1 MSLFEL
7 IPANEKNMMENY
19 IDAYAIPTD
28 FVRRASL
35 ETIMCRWD
43 DNKSYY
49 LYKMLGN
56 NFIIEKPFAIREPFR
71 AIKERMF
78 DVVSKH
84 DKFITD
90 FSRALCN
97 SSIVKSN
104 VSLWVLE
111 QLTRVETLAK
121 NRIENEF
128 TIEATNPN
136 GEIKKFSA
144 QKNSK
149 VVPLIGK
156 IAKWIGID
164 WDYEEFRID
173 HSMALNTAK
182 LEGTLCLSIHPLDYM
197 TMSDNESKWDS
208 CMKWRECG
216 CYRAGTVEMMNSD
229 MVVVGYFK
237 SDNKTMTMPDGEK
250 WNSKKWRELFIV
262 NPELIM
268 DIKAYPYESDELT
281 LACLTWIREL
291 VEKNLGWNDFQ
302 TEYDKWIPD
311 YDDWTFGGYD
321 YVTFDTGY
329 MYNDINESYT
339 RHFYYV
345 TNSNHEGT
353 NLYCNY
359 SGDYVC
365 MCCGEVGYLDEGD
378 EGSLICE
385 DCTPIKYYCCNCGE
399 WEYDLDNLH
408 RIGGSYYCDSCYDDL
423 RDNPFFE
430 EGDDDECIKLVDP
443 ISLNIVDRKNKK
455 YYKFFVDFDNFYHNF
470 NEYLK
475 DFTSTIHHFRTYIP
489 NKFGYSEGFIIYYED
504 LTERGCELVEKY
516 GEECNI
522 ELWGLF
528 SQELITTLTSNL
540 TYRIIKADNIFD
552 NPNEAT
558 SYARRYECHPTS
570 TTKHLDVVIKT
581 NL

>member
-1 MSLFEL
+1 MNLFDL
-7 IPANEKNMMENY
+7 IPANEKTMMEDY
-19 IDAYAIPTD
+19 IDEYALPEEGYQ
-28 FVRRASL
+28 RRASL
-35 ETIMCRWD
+35 EKIMRYWNEYKD
-43 DNKSYY
+43 SY
-49 LYKMLGN
+49 LYRMLGN
-56 NFIIEKPFAIREPFR
+56 NFIIEKPFAIREPFKAVR
-71 AIKERMF
+71 DRMYE
-78 DVVSKH
+78 VATKH
-84 DKFITD
+84 KKFI
-90 FSRALCN
+90 SRFMSALCDY
-97 SSIVKSN
+97 SKVRSDSPK
-104 VSLWVLE
+104 WVLE
-111 QLTRVETLAK
+111 QVTRVETLAK

-128 TIEATNPN
+128 ILEAINPN

-156 IAKWIGID
+156 IAKWIGINEG
-164 WDYEEFRID
+164 YEEFRID

-197 TMSDNESKWDS
+197 TMSDNESNWDS
-208 CMKWRECG
+208 CMSWKKKG
-216 CYRAGTVEMMNSD
+216 CYRSGTVEMMNSE

-237 SDNKTMTMPDGEK
+237 SDNKTMTMPGGSE

-262 NPELIM
+262 KPELIM

-311 YDDWTFGGYD
+311 YDNWTFGGYD

-339 RHFYYV
+339 RHFYYI
-345 TNSNHEGT
+345 TNGDHKDDS
-353 NLYCNY
+353 LYCTY
-359 SGDYVC
+359 SGNFVC
-365 MCCGEVGYLDEGD
+365 MCCGEVGYLDEGN
-378 EGSLICE
+378 EGSLVCE
-385 DCTPIKYYCCNCGE
+385 DCAPTKYYCDNCGE
-399 WEYDLDNLH
+399 WEYDLNELH
-408 RIGGSYYCDSCYDDL
+408 RIGDCYYCDSCYDEL
-423 RDNPFFE
+423 HDNPF
-430 EGDDDECIKLVDP
+430 DDGEVKLADP

-475 DFTSTIHHFRTYIP
+475 DFTSTIHHFHTYIP
-489 NKFGYSEGFIIYYED
+489 NRYGYSEGFIIYYED
-504 LTERGCELVEKY
+504 LTERGCELVDKY
-516 GEECNI
+516 GEECDI
-522 ELWGLF
+522 KLWGLL

-540 TYRIIKADNIFD
+540 TYRIIKADNTFD